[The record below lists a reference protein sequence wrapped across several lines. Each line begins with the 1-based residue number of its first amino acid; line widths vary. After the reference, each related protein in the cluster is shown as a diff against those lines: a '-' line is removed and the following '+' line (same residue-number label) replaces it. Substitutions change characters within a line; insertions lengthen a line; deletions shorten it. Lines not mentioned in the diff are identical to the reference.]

1 MHINRDLYLFS
12 LHYKTAMKQAKIIL
26 TFLLSFANE
35 DWVISKVVNKDGD
48 VTIFGDNYTLDGTP
62 IITNHRL
69 DLNNLRRLDAFWTDK
84 GFSIVRN
91 TPTSL
96 DIVAKEN
103 STVSDFNFAVVVE
116 YRNAQFLIHFI

>member
-1 MHINRDLYLFS
+1 MFFLNSKNITTQGLIIPKIGVHLMHINRDLYLFS

-69 DLNNLRRLDAFWTDK
+69 DLNNLRRLDAF
-84 GFSIVRN
+84 
-91 TPTSL
+91 
-96 DIVAKEN
+96 
-103 STVSDFNFAVVVE
+103 
-116 YRNAQFLIHFI
+116 